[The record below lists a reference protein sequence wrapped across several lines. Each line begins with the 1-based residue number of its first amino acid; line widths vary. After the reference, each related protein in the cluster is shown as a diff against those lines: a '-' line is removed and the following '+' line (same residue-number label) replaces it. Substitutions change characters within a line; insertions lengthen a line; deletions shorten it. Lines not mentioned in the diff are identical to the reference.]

1 MWRGTRFCEKEKEKG
16 KSTEQ
21 LSALCVLRCSPID
34 LGGERACRTVT
45 SQIPVGQKL
54 LTNVA
59 IVRYKKGGEKFEIA
73 CYPNKV
79 IPWRD
84 GIEKDLAQ
92 VLQIEA
98 VYSNVTSGKVANRK
112 QLDKAFGAGVEQAD
126 ILLEILKK
134 GQLQTT
140 QAERSKQSESL
151 LRDIATIVADKCVNS
166 ETKRPFTVAVIETAM
181 REAHYNLHAT
191 RSAKQQALTVI
202 ALLKESIP
210 IERAQMRLHITVP
223 EKLAAKLKD
232 KLKEHF
238 LTVELEEWSGDYEIT
253 GLIDPGQFRGIEELA
268 TNETKGKARVE
279 VVDFSVMREGAAK
292 IVDETKR
299 TDADA
304 ATAAAKR
311 TDGAATAAA
320 ADDGASDDD
329 GDSGNNDD
337 DDSDDSDAPAAAPA
351 APAPAAAARK
361 QAAAKKTV
369 GGKSVKP
376 PGFDSKVAAAKKQAS
391 QKQRRTAGDRKRAGK
406 GDDEPINEDDIS
418 L

>member
-1 MWRGTRFCEKEKEKG
+1 M
-16 KSTEQ
+16 
-21 LSALCVLRCSPID
+21 
-34 LGGERACRTVT
+34 T

-59 IVRYKKGGEKFEIA
+59 IVRYKKGGERFEIA

-84 GIEKDLAQ
+84 GIEKDLSQ

-126 ILLEILKK
+126 ILNEILKK

-140 QAERSKQSESL
+140 QAERSKQSETL
-151 LRDIATIVADKCVNS
+151 MRDIATIVADKCVNS

-191 RSAKQQALTVI
+191 RSAKQQALAVI
-202 ALLKESIP
+202 ALLKETIP
-210 IERAQMRLHITVP
+210 IERAQMRLHVSVP
-223 EKLAAKLKD
+223 EKLAGKLKD
-232 KLKEHF
+232 KLKELF

-253 GLIDPGQFRGIEELA
+253 GLIDPGQFRAVEELA
-268 TNETKGKARVE
+268 TNESKGKARVE
-279 VVDFSVMREGAAK
+279 VVDFSVVREGAAK
-292 IVDETKR
+292 IVEETKR
-299 TDADA
+299 TDAEA
-304 ATAAAKR
+304 ATNSSSASSTSKR
-311 TDGAATAAA
+311 AVDNDDSGSHSGGDDANDTAA
-320 ADDGASDDD
+320 
-329 GDSGNNDD
+329 GNNGDD
-337 DDSDDSDAPAAAPA
+337 DDSDDSDDNARA
-351 APAPAAAARK
+351 APAAAAARK
-361 QAAAKKTV
+361 PAAKKSV
-369 GGKSVKP
+369 GGKNVKP

-406 GDDEPINEDDIS
+406 GDDDVVHEDDIS